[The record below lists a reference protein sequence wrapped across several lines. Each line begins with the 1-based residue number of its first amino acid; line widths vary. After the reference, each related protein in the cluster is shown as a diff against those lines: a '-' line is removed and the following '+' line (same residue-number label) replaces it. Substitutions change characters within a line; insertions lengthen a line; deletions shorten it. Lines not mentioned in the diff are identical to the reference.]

1 MACIEGLTNIEK
13 IFRWFCIWHKRY
25 NRKKNSMRKS
35 GYIVD
40 RPFDYSPSKYGCLKT
55 HGFFDVKVYYR
66 YGISAYLEKDGSFTV
81 DV

>member
-1 MACIEGLTNIEK
+1 
-13 IFRWFCIWHKRY
+13 
-25 NRKKNSMRKS
+25 MRKS